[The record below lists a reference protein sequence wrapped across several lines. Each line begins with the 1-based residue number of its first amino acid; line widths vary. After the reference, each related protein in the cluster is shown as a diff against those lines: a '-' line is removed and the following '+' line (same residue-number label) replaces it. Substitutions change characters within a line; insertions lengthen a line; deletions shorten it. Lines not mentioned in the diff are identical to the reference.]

1 MRWVLGLSLT
11 ESSAV
16 WVLVDTTDGKILDEE
31 IVTLDSL
38 HEIARAAAR
47 SVQAFDMRTEHDIE
61 GVRLTWSDDA
71 RQHGIRLRTK
81 LRLFG
86 FETVETVSQD
96 AAREGRNKTARH
108 LAPHLVLA
116 YGAARSGVD
125 AHEDEGMLR
134 RLTARVPLPVAARV
148 PLRAATQM
156 PLRMAARVPL
166 RVAKQVPLRVA
177 AAAGAAVVVAVGIG
191 LYSLVGPPQ
200 SEAPANSAA
209 ASAPSLSGPEVG
221 SLPTSAPSALL
232 ATPDMAPTQAPAPS
246 RAPEPVAVG
255 QSAVMEVRPQAI
267 AAPGS
272 TIEIELDST
281 VPETIPVRVEEPTA
295 AVAHLPAQPVA
306 HLPATPGPPVA
317 HLPAAPGPPVTH
329 LPAAPEPPASV
340 GVQPAAWP
348 APQLALPAP
357 QLALPAPQQALPAPL
372 PPVLSSLFDALP

>member
-125 AHEDEGMLR
+125 AREDAGMLQ
-134 RLTARVPLPVAARV
+134 RLTAWVPLPVATQAPLRMATQV
-148 PLRAATQM
+148 PLRI
-156 PLRMAARVPL
+156 AARVPL
-166 RVAKQVPLRVA
+166 RVARQVPMRVA
-177 AAAGAAVVVAVGIG
+177 AGAGVAVVVAVGIG
-191 LYSLVGPPQ
+191 LYALVGPPQ

-209 ASAPSLSGPEVG
+209 ASAPPQSGPAMG
-221 SLPTSAPSALL
+221 PLHTSAPSAVL
-232 ATPDMAPTQAPAPS
+232 AAPDMEPAPAPAPS
-246 RAPEPVAVG
+246 RVPEPVAVG
-255 QSAVMEVRPQAI
+255 QSLIMEVRPQAI
-267 AAPGS
+267 A
-272 TIEIELDST
+272 
-281 VPETIPVRVEEPTA
+281 
-295 AVAHLPAQPVA
+295 
-306 HLPATPGPPVA
+306 
-317 HLPAAPGPPVTH
+317 
-329 LPAAPEPPASV
+329 
-340 GVQPAAWP
+340 
-348 APQLALPAP
+348 
-357 QLALPAPQQALPAPL
+357 
-372 PPVLSSLFDALP
+372 